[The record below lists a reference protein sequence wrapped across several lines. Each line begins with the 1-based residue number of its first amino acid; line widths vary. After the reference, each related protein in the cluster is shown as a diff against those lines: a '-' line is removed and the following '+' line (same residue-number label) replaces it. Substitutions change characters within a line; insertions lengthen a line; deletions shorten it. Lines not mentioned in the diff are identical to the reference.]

1 MADGTKEAQNEQKF
15 RVDDIAGD
23 DRLLEG
29 KVKELTGEKVLL
41 APNNVEVHDVDS
53 VDWETA
59 CAVLLQIDGGA
70 GAVYVHGNKLDI
82 VMTGP
87 GHGRGWSISQKTPR
101 EQSHIPCAVW
111 CWNCFDQSCLRA
123 TQTLNWVR

>member
-41 APNNVEVHDVDS
+41 APNNVEVHDLDS

-87 GHGRGWSISQKTPR
+87 GHGRGWWLIVLKPG
-101 EQSHIPCAVW
+101 
-111 CWNCFDQSCLRA
+111 QSCRFYG
-123 TQTLNWVR
+123 QPSVRYFHHSD